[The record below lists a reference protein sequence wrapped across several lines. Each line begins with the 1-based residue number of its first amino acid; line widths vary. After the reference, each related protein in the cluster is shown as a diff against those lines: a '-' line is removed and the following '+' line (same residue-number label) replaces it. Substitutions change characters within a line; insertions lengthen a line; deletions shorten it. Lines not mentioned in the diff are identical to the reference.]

1 MSLKSSNKTDV
12 NTTELI
18 ITIDAETF
26 ESAVEKTYQKQKK
39 SIQIKGFR
47 KGKAPRKLIEKEYG
61 EGVFYEDAINSLLP
75 AEIDSAV
82 AETKLDLVDRPSV
95 ELVSVD
101 KENGV
106 ELKAVC
112 VTKPEITI
120 SDYKGI
126 KASKVVKEITE
137 EDIDNQIYNIR
148 KKNAR
153 LVSVD
158 DRPAQMGDEVVLD
171 FEGFFG
177 DEAFEGG
184 KGENHP
190 LKLGSGQFIPGFEE
204 QVAGHSID
212 EDFDVNVTF
221 PETYQMEEYAGKEA
235 VFKCK
240 IKSIS
245 FEELP
250 EINDDLV
257 KDATEFDTVEEYKA
271 DIRKKL
277 EEAAK
282 NQAEA
287 NFENAIMNALIEKV
301 DSRLEIVWEDCGA
314 FPFNYEPK
322 QLENEKTLEET
333 MDFADRIINLR
344 NKSKVGL
351 LYKGCLVMDWTAFVH
366 QSGPYILGSSSA
378 EQAEHDRRVVT
389 PMWRYFQSE
398 WFKNG
403 KDAYDMTRH
412 ILKSCNENTLFG
424 VVGNF
429 AGGLWFPEALCA
441 QILWECDKP
450 YDDILYKVSNRRSLS
465 RI

>member
-18 ITIDAETF
+18 ITIDADTF
-26 ESAVEKTYQKQKK
+26 ESAVEKIYQKQKK
-39 SIQIKGFR
+39 TIQLKGFR

-82 AETKLDLVDRPSV
+82 AETELDLVDRPSV
-95 ELVSVD
+95 ELLSVD
-101 KENGV
+101 KEKGV

-112 VTKPEITI
+112 VTKPEIAI

-126 KASKVVKEITE
+126 KAPKKIKEITE

-177 DEAFEGG
+177 DEPFEGG
-184 KGENHP
+184 KGEDHP
-190 LKLGSGQFIPGFEE
+190 LRLGSGQFIPGFEE

-212 EDFDVNVTF
+212 EDFDVDVTF
-221 PETYQMEEYAGKEA
+221 PETYQMEEYAGKKA

-257 KDATEFDTVEEYKA
+257 KDATEFNTVDEYKA
-271 DIRKKL
+271 DIRTKL
-277 EEAAK
+277 EDAAK

-287 NFENAIMNALIEKV
+287 SFENSIMNTIIEKV
-301 DSRLEIVWEDCGA
+301 DSPIPNCMYERRIDSLINSFDQQLHQNNMKLDLYLQYTGMDMDSLRDTYRERAVSEVKLRLALEKIAE
-314 FPFNYEPK
+314 
-322 QLENEKTLEET
+322 LENIQVTDEEVDASLSE
-333 MDFADRIINLR
+333 MAEA
-344 NKSKVGL
+344 NKMSLDMIKRFIPAEEYKEDMKVQRAIE
-351 LYKGCLVMDWTAFVH
+351 LVKD
-366 QSGPYILGSSSA
+366 SA
-378 EQAEHDRRVVT
+378 VIDN
-389 PMWRYFQSE
+389 SE
-398 WFKNG
+398 EP
-403 KDAYDMTRH
+403 
-412 ILKSCNENTLFG
+412 ENTESDTAE
-424 VVGNF
+424 NTD
-429 AGGLWFPEALCA
+429 AE
-441 QILWECDKP
+441 
-450 YDDILYKVSNRRSLS
+450 
-465 RI
+465 

>member
-18 ITIDAETF
+18 ITIDADTF

-39 SIQIKGFR
+39 TIQLRGFR
-47 KGKAPRKLIEKEYG
+47 KGKAPRKLIEREYG

-95 ELVSVD
+95 ELLSID

-126 KASKVVKEITE
+126 KAPKKVKEITE
-137 EDIDNQIYNIR
+137 EDIENQIYNIR

-158 DRPAQMGDEVVLD
+158 DRPSQMGDEVILD

-190 LKLGSGQFIPGFEE
+190 LRLGSGQFIPGFEE

-257 KDATEFDTVEEYKA
+257 KDATEFNTVDEYKA
-271 DIRKKL
+271 DIREKL

-287 NFENAIMNALIEKV
+287 GFENAIMNAVIAKV
-301 DSRLEIVWEDCGA
+301 DSPIPNCMYERRIDSLVNAFDQQLHQNNMKLDLYLQYTGMDMDSLRDTYRERAVSEVKLRLALEKIAE
-314 FPFNYEPK
+314 
-322 QLENEKTLEET
+322 LENIEITDEEVDASLSEMAEANKMTLDMIKRFIPADEYKEDMKVQKAIELLKDSAVIDNSEDTDNTESEE
-333 MDFADRIINLR
+333 
-344 NKSKVGL
+344 
-351 LYKGCLVMDWTAFVH
+351 
-366 QSGPYILGSSSA
+366 SA
-378 EQAEHDRRVVT
+378 E
-389 PMWRYFQSE
+389 
-398 WFKNG
+398 N
-403 KDAYDMTRH
+403 KDA
-412 ILKSCNENTLFG
+412 E
-424 VVGNF
+424 
-429 AGGLWFPEALCA
+429 
-441 QILWECDKP
+441 
-450 YDDILYKVSNRRSLS
+450 
-465 RI
+465 